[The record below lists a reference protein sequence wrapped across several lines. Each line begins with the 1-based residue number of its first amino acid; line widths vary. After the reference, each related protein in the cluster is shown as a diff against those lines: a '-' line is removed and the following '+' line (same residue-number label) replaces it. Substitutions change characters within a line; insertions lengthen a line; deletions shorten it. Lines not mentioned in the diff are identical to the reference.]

1 MDGALIDDQNPTAT
15 WGRIQENLG
24 VLGHFK
30 ERAKRGK
37 ARAEY
42 LRELGED
49 LTSYYGYLQE
59 LTELFLTIFSPSE
72 CVEFMDA
79 NDKPRPVVIRTN
91 TLKTRRKD
99 LAQTLIKRG
108 VHLEPMAAWSKVA
121 LKITESSVPVG
132 ATPEYLAGH
141 YMLQSAAS
149 QCPVLALAPEPGER
163 VLELAAAPGGKSSYC
178 AQLMKNSGTLV
189 CNDLKKERHK
199 ATVANLHRLGVSN
212 AVVCCHD
219 GRAFPGVMGGFDR
232 VLLDAPCTGLGVI
245 SRDQSIKGTRTLED
259 VKKLAHLQK
268 ELILAAIDSVDDKK
282 AGVVVYSTCSVAVL
296 ENEDVVQY
304 ALDKRNV
311 KLVDAGLPFAC
322 DAFVRCG
329 QKRYH
334 PSMALA
340 RRFYPHTH
348 NMDGFFVAK
357 LQKLS
362 PKDKQ
367 KKRKLDE

>member
-1 MDGALIDDQNPTAT
+1 MDGALVDDQNPTAT

-30 ERAKRGK
+30 ERAKKGK

-149 QCPVLALAPEPGER
+149 QCPVLALGPEPGER

-232 VLLDAPCTGLGVI
+232 VLLDAPCKGLGVI

>member
-1 MDGALIDDQNPTAT
+1 M
-15 WGRIQENLG
+15 
-24 VLGHFK
+24 
-30 ERAKRGK
+30 
-37 ARAEY
+37 
-42 LRELGED
+42 
-49 LTSYYGYLQE
+49 
-59 LTELFLTIFSPSE
+59 
-72 CVEFMDA
+72 
-79 NDKPRPVVIRTN
+79 
-91 TLKTRRKD
+91 
-99 LAQTLIKRG
+99 
-108 VHLEPMAAWSKVA
+108 
-121 LKITESSVPVG
+121 
-132 ATPEYLAGH
+132 
-141 YMLQSAAS
+141 
-149 QCPVLALAPEPGER
+149 
-163 VLELAAAPGGKSSYC
+163 
-178 AQLMKNSGTLV
+178 
-189 CNDLKKERHK
+189 
-199 ATVANLHRLGVSN
+199 
-212 AVVCCHD
+212 
-219 GRAFPGVMGGFDR
+219 
-232 VLLDAPCTGLGVI
+232 LLDAPCTGLGVI

>member
-1 MDGALIDDQNPTAT
+1 MDGALVDDQNPTAT

-30 ERAKRGK
+30 ERAKKGK

-72 CVEFMDA
+72 C
-79 NDKPRPVVIRTN
+79 
-91 TLKTRRKD
+91 
-99 LAQTLIKRG
+99 TLIKRG

-149 QCPVLALAPEPGER
+149 QCPVLALGPEPGER

-232 VLLDAPCTGLGVI
+232 VLLDAPCTGLG
-245 SRDQSIKGTRTLED
+245 
-259 VKKLAHLQK
+259 
-268 ELILAAIDSVDDKK
+268 K

-357 LQKLS
+357 LLAQGQAEEAQARRVS
-362 PKDKQ
+362 PPGGA
-367 KKRKLDE
+367 

>member
-1 MDGALIDDQNPTAT
+1 MDGALVDDQNPTAT

-30 ERAKRGK
+30 ERAKKGK

-132 ATPEYLAGH
+132 ATPPEYLAGH

-149 QCPVLALAPEPGER
+149 QCPVLALGPEPGER
-163 VLELAAAPGGKSSYC
+163 
-178 AQLMKNSGTLV
+178 
-189 CNDLKKERHK
+189 

>member
-1 MDGALIDDQNPTAT
+1 MDGALVDDQNPTAT

-30 ERAKRGK
+30 ERAKKGK

-149 QCPVLALAPEPGER
+149 QCPVLALGPEPGER

-232 VLLDAPCTGLGVI
+232 VLLDAPCTGLG
-245 SRDQSIKGTRTLED
+245 
-259 VKKLAHLQK
+259 
-268 ELILAAIDSVDDKK
+268 K

-357 LQKLS
+357 LQKLLAQGQAEEAQARRVS
-362 PKDKQ
+362 PPGGA
-367 KKRKLDE
+367 

>member
-1 MDGALIDDQNPTAT
+1 MDGALVDDQNPTAT

-30 ERAKRGK
+30 ERAKKGK

-72 CVEFMDA
+72 C
-79 NDKPRPVVIRTN
+79 
-91 TLKTRRKD
+91 
-99 LAQTLIKRG
+99 TLIKRG

-149 QCPVLALAPEPGER
+149 QCPVLALGPEPGER

-259 VKKLAHLQK
+259 GKKLAHLQK

-304 ALDKRNV
+304 ADKRNV